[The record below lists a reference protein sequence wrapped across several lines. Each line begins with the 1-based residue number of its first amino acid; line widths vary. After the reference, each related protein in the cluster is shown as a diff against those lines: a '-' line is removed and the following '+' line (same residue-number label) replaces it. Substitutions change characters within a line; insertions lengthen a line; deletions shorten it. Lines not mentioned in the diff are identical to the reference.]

1 MEQTTTQDAI
11 IPLDLSEEEADRVIQ
26 HVNTMWDK
34 GIEAR
39 KTYKDDWTACDR
51 AYRCELEPINS
62 DILESG
68 FSQKCLPWAFEAA
81 ESWFSHIYSTTYP
94 RDDQVFSLTGRTDED
109 EEPAEALE
117 KFMMYKLD
125 QMRFGRSYA
134 DALRQLVRRNHTVLK
149 AYWKRTERVSYE
161 GVQEEGRNLY
171 ESNVKTTY
179 NGLAIDVIDLDDF
192 AFYPIYG
199 DFDKTTRI
207 HQFRRHLDELQA
219 AAQDAGYFNLHEIE
233 EKECEPQAKVAIED
247 RDAALKAKGLRVR
260 EAWIHRIKIN
270 DRIFRNVVATVV
282 NEKYL
287 IRFQPNTYPGGAS
300 PFVFMALRPDGDCLY
315 GYGLNSRGLPVL
327 AAANE
332 IFNSRLDEIRIR
344 IHPPTKYYDDGVFN
358 PRNAVSTPGAFF
370 RVAGPESVAN
380 NLIPMNSDLS
390 AIGLTYTE
398 VAELKVEFESVTV
411 PKVVKGMIDAK
422 VGGTTATEI
431 AQAQNN
437 SSGRMNIDAERIDQ
451 CLLTPMFLLMYA
463 NLTQKIESDPEIR
476 LEFARVTQP
485 SGQMVEDPQ
494 TGAAIWQQFMPE
506 EILQKLPQPLPM
518 ESVDIKLVAY
528 QNFLRKQQQLQA
540 MAQTIPMLIQTPA
553 AKYLDYGKMADSALR
568 LSELPENLMMDEA
581 QQKQADESEQQ
592 AQQQAQQMQVAEVQ
606 GKLQLEQQ
614 KLQQDYEIAMA
625 KIELE
630 RMKLQMDM
638 QMRLYA
644 EQQRD
649 SEDQSA
655 QDTRTE

>member
-1 MEQTTTQDAI
+1 MEEQNNQDVI
-11 IPLDLSEEEADRVIQ
+11 TPLQLTDEQADRVIQ

-34 GIEAR
+34 GVEAR
-39 KTYKDDWTACDR
+39 KTYKEDWTACDR
-51 AYRCELEPINS
+51 AYNCELEP
-62 DILESG
+62 LESAPMETG
-68 FSQKCLPWAFEAA
+68 FSQKCLPWAFESA
-81 ESWFSHIYSTTYP
+81 ESWFSHIYGTTYP

-109 EEPAEALE
+109 EESAEALE
-117 KFMMYKLD
+117 KFMTYKLD
-125 QMRFGRSYA
+125 QMSFGKAYS
-134 DALRQLVRRNHTVLK
+134 DALKQLVRKNHTVLK
-149 AYWKRTERVSYE
+149 TYWKRTERVSYT
-161 GVQEEGRNLY
+161 GTQQDGQNLY

-179 NGLAIDVIDLDDF
+179 NGLAADVIDLDDF

-207 HQFRRHLDELQA
+207 HQFRRHLDELYA
-219 AAQDAGYFNLHEIE
+219 AAQSAGYFGLSEIE
-233 EKECEPQAKVAIED
+233 EKECEPTKVTKED
-247 RDAALKAKGLRVR
+247 RDEAQKAKGLRVR
-260 EAWIHRIKIN
+260 EAWIHRIKIE
-270 DRIFRNVVATVV
+270 DKVFRNVVATVV

-287 IRFQPNTYPGGAS
+287 IRFQPNTYPDGAS
-300 PFVFMALRPDGDCLY
+300 PFIFMALRPDGDCLY

-358 PRNAVSTPGAFF
+358 VRNAVATPGAFF
-370 RVAGPESVAN
+370 RVAGPESIAN

-422 VGGTTATEI
+422 TSGTTATEI

-451 CLLTPMFLLMYA
+451 CLLTPMFSLMYA
-463 NLTQKIESDPEIR
+463 NLTQKIESDPEIK

-494 TGAAIWQQFMPE
+494 TGAAIWQQFTPD
-506 EILQKLPQPLPM
+506 EILQRLPQPLPM

-540 MAQTIPMLIQTPA
+540 MAQVMPMLMQTPA
-553 AKYLDYGKMADSALR
+553 AKYLDYGKMADSAIR
-568 LSELPENLMMDEA
+568 LSELPDNLMLDEA
-581 QQKQADESEQQ
+581 QQKQADQNEQQ
-592 AQQQAQQMQVAEVQ
+592 QQQQQLQMQTAEVQ
-606 GKLQLEQQ
+606 GKLQLEHQ

-625 KIELE
+625 KLELE
-630 RMKLQMDM
+630 RMKIQMDM
-638 QMRLYA
+638 EARMYA
-644 EQQRD
+644 SQQRD
-649 SEDQSA
+649 SESKSA
-655 QDTRTE
+655 QGAGAK